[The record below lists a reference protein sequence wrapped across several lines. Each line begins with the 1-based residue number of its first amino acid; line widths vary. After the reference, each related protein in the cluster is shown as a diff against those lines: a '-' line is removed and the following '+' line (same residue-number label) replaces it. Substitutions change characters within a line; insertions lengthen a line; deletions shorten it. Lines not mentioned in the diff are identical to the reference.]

1 MAYVNLAKVE
11 CLADCALYTRAQAD
25 DMMEEGQ
32 YVLCR
37 AKDCALI
44 DDTIFQQLFNPLAY
58 VVFD

>member
-1 MAYVNLAKVE
+1 
-11 CLADCALYTRAQAD
+11 
-25 DMMEEGQ
+25 MMEEGQ

-58 VVFD
+58 VFV